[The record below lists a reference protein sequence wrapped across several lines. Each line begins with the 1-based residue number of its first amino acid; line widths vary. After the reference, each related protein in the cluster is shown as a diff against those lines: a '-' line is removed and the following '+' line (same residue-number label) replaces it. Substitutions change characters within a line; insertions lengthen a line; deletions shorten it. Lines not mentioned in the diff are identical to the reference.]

1 MHPHFSV
8 PPKHKRGQRGNEV
21 IEFALIATFLVFGLL
36 WTFVN
41 AMNLI
46 RMNEANQ
53 VTRDIGNLYIHGVD
67 YSTYSAQSVA
77 SVLAGGFNL
86 QVGSSFSGNDAANNA
101 NTGNA
106 YVILAQVMF
115 IGSGTC
121 SSLDSGV
128 TCTNENEYA
137 YTQYLNFGN
146 ASLQINGVT
155 VSSSLGTPSFPATTS
170 GSCGTSEACINTSG
184 IVSDFVTGANA
195 VCTNCASFFQ
205 TQLSDGQV
213 AYIVETFFA
222 SPDLSFSAY
231 PAGGIHSINFF

>member
-1 MHPHFSV
+1 M
-8 PPKHKRGQRGNEV
+8 PPGFPFRRRHERGQTGSEM
-21 IEFALIATFLVFGLL
+21 IEFALITLFLVTALL
-36 WTFVN
+36 WSFVN
-41 AMNLI
+41 AMNLV

-67 YSTYSAQSVA
+67 YSTYQAQSVA
-77 SVLAGGFNL
+77 QVLAKGFNL
-86 QVGSSFSGNDAANNA
+86 QIGNSFSGNDATNNG
-101 NTGNA
+101 NSGNA
-106 YVILAQVMF
+106 YVIVAQVMF

-128 TCTNENEYA
+128 TCTNQNQYA

-146 ASLQINGVT
+146 ASLQINNVT
-155 VSSSLGTPSFPATTS
+155 VSSSLGTPTFPGT
-170 GSCGTSEACINTSG
+170 GSSNCGTSEACINSSG

-195 VCTNCASFFQ
+195 ACTNCASFFQ

-222 SPDLSFSAY
+222 SPDLSFSSF
-231 PAGGIHSINFF
+231 PGGGIHSINFF